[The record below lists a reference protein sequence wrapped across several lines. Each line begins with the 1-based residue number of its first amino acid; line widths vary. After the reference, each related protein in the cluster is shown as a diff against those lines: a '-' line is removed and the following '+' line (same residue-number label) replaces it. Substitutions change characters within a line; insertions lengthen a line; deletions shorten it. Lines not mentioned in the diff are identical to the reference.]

1 VPCFEPPFCFE
12 FDAKFVIHQKCYVFG
27 MKLESYWLI
36 RPEFNV
42 EPFAAE
48 LELCLAEALKTGVVP
63 KLPVPTWAFLIWL
76 NQSRKYLMHG
86 TGDPN
91 ITIFEPRQSND
102 VGWFGNQKAV
112 YAASDGIWAMFFAI
126 LNRPTVPMSIS
137 NSAVR
142 LETIPAQDI
151 YFFSVTDTA
160 LEQGAFHQG
169 WVYILP
175 RDGFEQEPSQVRD
188 GVKAQTHHWASLQAV
203 KPLFRVAVDADDFP
217 FLHQI
222 RAHNDEILWQRI
234 ERNRNGFP
242 WLED

>member
-1 VPCFEPPFCFE
+1 
-12 FDAKFVIHQKCYVFG
+12 
-27 MKLESYWLI
+27 MKLESYWLK
-36 RPEFNV
+36 RPEFDV
-42 EPFAAE
+42 APFEAD
-48 LELCLAEALKTGVVP
+48 LELCLKDASKTGLVP
-63 KLPVPTWAFLIWL
+63 KLPVPTWVFLIWL
-76 NQSRKYLMHG
+76 NHTKKYLMHG
-86 TGDPN
+86 TGDPS
-91 ITIFEPRQSND
+91 ITVFEPRQSND
-102 VGWFGNQKAV
+102 VGWFGNRKAV

-142 LETIPAQDI
+142 LETIPEQDI

-160 LEQGAFHQG
+160 IEQGAFHQG

-175 RDGFEQEPSQVRD
+175 RVGFEQEPSQVRD
-188 GVKAQTHHWASLQAV
+188 GVTAQTHHWASLQAV
-203 KPLFRVAVDADDFP
+203 KPLFRVAVEAVDFP

-234 ERNRNGFP
+234 ERNRDGFP